1 MQRESG
7 PAAVPVLLRA
17 VRRIEDAGRRGVVLV
32 PVRERTER
40 RERILRAVVCGF
52 WCDLLRWRQLGIGSA
67 SGRLRESGSG
77 RGLFRRC
84 GLSAYRL
91 RVQSVAP

>member
-7 PAAVPVLLRA
+7 PAAVPVLFRA

-32 PVRERTER
+32 PVLERTER

-52 WCDLLRWRQLGIGSA
+52 WCD
-67 SGRLRESGSG
+67 
-77 RGLFRRC
+77 
-84 GLSAYRL
+84 
-91 RVQSVAP
+91 